1 MMSNWREHLRVV
13 ALVVNLL
20 FTLALM
26 GSKGWWLTVGFGM
39 PMILAPI
46 LAVAALAVTRGRR
59 R

>member
-1 MMSNWREHLRVV
+1 
-13 ALVVNLL
+13 VNLL